1 MFHFHLIVLYCIALE
16 CKQWIHRW
24 VLSLL
29 LAWLIDVMSSML
41 GPTRMILW
49 TFWCMR
55 NLRRFGRK
63 ISITFHRSTTYQ
75 FRIDVW
81 RLLEMG
87 IKLNETRNYSI
98 EYARKFTCDSR
109 AEYLP
114 SNQWHLPNPKLWQA
128 FVMVAY
134 VEPLAFHRLSLK
146 NKKRKKK
153 LNFNFHS
160 EAKQEKVCNS
170 MEYFGFFDWFSP
182 LISNTL
188 QFGKKKFGCTC
199 GLSAS
204 NQLWFIIFNCSN
216 KIIQK
221 KSKIKNKK

>member
-1 MFHFHLIVLYCIALE
+1 MSS
-16 CKQWIHRW
+16 
-24 VLSLL
+24 SLL

-114 SNQWHLPNPKLWQA
+114 SNQ
-128 FVMVAY
+128 
-134 VEPLAFHRLSLK
+134 
-146 NKKRKKK
+146 
-153 LNFNFHS
+153 
-160 EAKQEKVCNS
+160 
-170 MEYFGFFDWFSP
+170 
-182 LISNTL
+182 
-188 QFGKKKFGCTC
+188 
-199 GLSAS
+199 
-204 NQLWFIIFNCSN
+204 
-216 KIIQK
+216 
-221 KSKIKNKK
+221 